1 LFNSVW
7 QVGWLVTLQTRL
19 TSFFFFFFKKKRNW
33 DYLCFSRKHKTL
45 TSFLFRFFL
54 QRRAAL
60 LFFFHFLL
68 IQCCAAALLLP
79 PARRLN
85 PLDALS
91 LSSLCYSLWAH
102 CRHRNALPVS
112 LPLSL
117 SLSLSLSLF
126 CQCCIRPEWLIGS
139 IMTAIPSLF
148 WSYSST
154 PPIRPTSWTRTQG
167 SVPRI
172 N

>member
-117 SLSLSLSLF
+117 SLSLSLSSANVASG
-126 CQCCIRPEWLIGS
+126 RNGS
-139 IMTAIPSLF
+139 LDL
-148 WSYSST
+148 
-154 PPIRPTSWTRTQG
+154 
-167 SVPRI
+167 
-172 N
+172 